1 LWEADFLRC
10 EICGREVSEKGA
22 MIEVDGAKLLACA
35 QCRKF
40 GEESKQ
46 RFGQPRKTQ
55 PFVPSTRT
63 GQSRVPASQI
73 PARIPRK
80 ITKKVPEPKFIRE
93 KREKAESSEY
103 ELVDDYPQR
112 IKRARED
119 LGFTQSELANKVG
132 EKLSIIQK
140 LETGKMRPSDV
151 LIDKLDRLLR
161 ITLKALVEDDLI
173 PHDFEKSDVELTIGD
188 IAKQVTK
195 KKES

>member
-1 LWEADFLRC
+1 LRC

-22 MIEVDGAKLLACA
+22 MIEVDGAKLLVCA

-46 RFGQPRKTQ
+46 RFGQDRKT
-55 PFVPSTRT
+55 PSFAPSAWT
-63 GQSRVPASQI
+63 GQPRVSPSQT

-80 ITKKVPEPKFIRE
+80 ITKKAPEPKVMRE
-93 KREKAESSEY
+93 KRKKAEASEY

-161 ITLKALVEDDLI
+161 ITLRAPVEDDLI
-173 PHDFEKSDVELTIGD
+173 PHDFEKASVELTIGD
-188 IAKQVTK
+188 IAKQVSK